1 MKPEDIQNLL
11 KERYSKMSENDKE
24 VIRDMYYSDVSGPVL
39 RRFMGGAITNGF
51 KLRKPKNMRLGSVV
65 AKAPRVIGGYDP
77 NAKPQE
83 TVADD
88 RPFEGEEGDY
98 IINAAAVEFAG
109 KQDIEAMVSKALT
122 NLQEKGVDVE
132 FGNPRISMR
141 DKVDLLLSKNEVYI
155 PKVLAKEIGYDRLEK
170 INNRGKRRT
179 QEIQKQTQQ
188 QAYLGGPVKM
198 ASGDGVTKAGASLP
212 DILRYFGIGG
222 QGDLP
227 SEKYTPRPKKIKK
240 DGFIPKPPVMPEGMR
255 QQRDKE
261 IEMLRLAEGAISLSE
276 GEIKTQAYIPKYE
289 SGKII
294 ESSGVTIGRGVDLG
308 QHNAADLKR
317 AGFTDDLIKKFKPY
331 LGLKREA
338 ADKALEK
345 TGKFFIT
352 KEEARFISDQM
363 LQHKI
368 NEYDRIFKRLKDVPD
383 PKVKAVLVAEHF
395 AGRLGNPLYKKF
407 RQALRDTNY
416 NLEQAYRIGVFQNP
430 KVNKNS
436 VYTNAAKNL
445 LTWFNE
451 GRSNIVEKP
460 LPRPPQ
466 VKPKTKEK
474 ALPKPKPEGFIKKD
488 SYGYPMTDQGFRA

>member
-1 MKPEDIQNLL
+1 MNPKDIQNLI
-11 KERYSKMSENDKE
+11 KQRYAKMSENDKE
-24 VIRDMYYSDVSGPVL
+24 VIRDMYYNDVSGPVL
-39 RRFMGGAITNGF
+39 RRFMGGAITGGF
-51 KLRKPKNMRLGSVV
+51 KLRKPKNMRLGSMVV
-65 AKAPRVIGGYDP
+65 KAPRVIGGYDP

-88 RPFEGEEGDY
+88 RPFEGQEGDY

-261 IEMLRLAEGAISLSE
+261 IEMLRLTEGAVSLSE
-276 GEIKTQAYIPKYE
+276 GPIKTKAYIPKSE
-289 SGKII
+289 ITGKILKR
-294 ESSGVTIGRGVDLG
+294 SGVTIGRGVDLG
-308 QHNAADLKR
+308 QHSAADLKR

-331 LGLKREA
+331 IGLKREA
-338 ADKALEK
+338 ADKALAKNPLNISSED
-345 TGKFFIT
+345 
-352 KEEARFISDQM
+352 ARFISDQM

-368 NEYDRIFKRLKDVPD
+368 NEYNRIFKTLRDVPD
-383 PKVKAVLVAEHF
+383 PRVKAVLVAEHF

-430 KVNKNS
+430 KINKDS
-436 VYTNAAKNL
+436 VYTNAAENL

-451 GRSNIVEKP
+451 GRSNVVEKP
-460 LPRPPQ
+460 LPKPPQ

>member
-24 VIRDMYYSDVSGPVL
+24 VIRDMYYGDVSGPVL

-51 KLRKPKNMRLGSVV
+51 KLRKPKNMRLGSMVV
-65 AKAPRVIGGYDP
+65 KAPRVIGGYDP

-88 RPFEGEEGDY
+88 RPFEGQEGDY

-109 KQDIEAMVSKALT
+109 KQDIETMVSKALT

-188 QAYLGGPVKM
+188 KAYLGGPVKM
-198 ASGDGVTKAGASLP
+198 ASGDGVTKAGASLQ

-227 SEKYTPRPKKIKK
+227 SEKYTPRPKKVKK

-261 IEMLRLAEGAISLSE
+261 TEILRLTEGAVNLSE
-276 GEIKTQAYIPKYE
+276 GEIKTAGYIPKYK
-289 SGKII
+289 SGKVIGI
-294 ESSGVTIGRGVDLG
+294 SGVTIGRGVDLG
-308 QHNAADLKR
+308 QHSAVDLKR
-317 AGFTDDLIKKFKPY
+317 AGFTNDLIKRFKPY
-331 LGLKREA
+331 LGLKKEA
-338 ADKALEK
+338 AQKALSK
-345 TGKFFIT
+345 KPLNISSD
-352 KEEARFISDQM
+352 EAKFISDQM
-363 LQHKI
+363 LQYKI
-368 NEYDRIFKRLKDVPD
+368 DEYNRIFKNLKDVPD

-395 AGRLGNPLYKKF
+395 AGRLGTKDYKKF
-407 RQALRDTNY
+407 RQTLVDTNY
-416 NLEQAYRIGVFQNP
+416 NLEQAYRVGVFENP
-430 KVNKNS
+430 KIKGS
-436 VYTNAAKNL
+436 VYKNAAENL

-460 LPRPPQ
+460 LPKPPQ

-474 ALPKPKPEGFIKKD
+474 VLPKPKPEGFIKKD